1 LTTTDSVS
9 SFSARK
15 KKSLRAWVD
24 VLSNALSFLRSLA
37 VMQRLVVASA
47 SDILLL
53 KVNIL
58 ANSTWSGILS
68 YFQGIKIKRFT
79 KW

>member
-1 LTTTDSVS
+1 MVPDISVVVVGAAAAILPPPVAAS
-9 SFSARK
+9 HPSTSLSAIK
-15 KKSLRAWVD
+15 VSCNKQTMK
-24 VLSNALSFLRSLA
+24 
-37 VMQRLVVASA
+37 MK
-47 SDILLL
+47 ILL

-58 ANSTWSGILS
+58 ANSTWSGLLS

>member
-1 LTTTDSVS
+1 METETE
-9 SFSARK
+9 FK
-15 KKSLRAWVD
+15 KHNKEINL
-24 VLSNALSFLRSLA
+24 NK
-37 VMQRLVVASA
+37 
-47 SDILLL
+47 I

-58 ANSTWSGILS
+58 ANSTWSGLLS

>member
-1 LTTTDSVS
+1 MCVCVCVCVC
-9 SFSARK
+9 ARA
-15 KKSLRAWVD
+15 RATFD
-24 VLSNALSFLRSLA
+24 LNADPNHYKYSQDDKA
-37 VMQRLVVASA
+37 
-47 SDILLL
+47 ILQSRTHPQDKTLKRFL

-58 ANSTWSGILS
+58 ANSTWSGLLS

>member
-1 LTTTDSVS
+1 MNILVRGVLAGIYYNITIIQMTTV
-9 SFSARK
+9 
-15 KKSLRAWVD
+15 
-24 VLSNALSFLRSLA
+24 
-37 VMQRLVVASA
+37 
-47 SDILLL
+47 

-58 ANSTWSGILS
+58 ANSTWSGLLSYFQGIKIKRFTFANSTWSGLLS

>member
-1 LTTTDSVS
+1 M
-9 SFSARK
+9 
-15 KKSLRAWVD
+15 
-24 VLSNALSFLRSLA
+24 NAEKHIGG
-37 VMQRLVVASA
+37 
-47 SDILLL
+47 ILFIKII

-58 ANSTWSGILS
+58 ANSTWSGLLS

>member
-1 LTTTDSVS
+1 
-9 SFSARK
+9 
-15 KKSLRAWVD
+15 
-24 VLSNALSFLRSLA
+24 VLFLIAIRMTATQDEFA
-37 VMQRLVVASA
+37 VV
-47 SDILLL
+47 

-58 ANSTWSGILS
+58 ANSTWSGLLS

>member
-1 LTTTDSVS
+1 MPVLLAAGYSLICKNYEKRKVS
-9 SFSARK
+9 HLIHNF
-15 KKSLRAWVD
+15 
-24 VLSNALSFLRSLA
+24 
-37 VMQRLVVASA
+37 
-47 SDILLL
+47 

-58 ANSTWSGILS
+58 ANSTWSGLLS